1 MCLLS
6 PGVVPAIEGAR
17 GLACRGLVLLQAYS
31 LDCRII
37 MIPNANLVEA
47 GASFGASSRCCLQLG
62 TRACASTSSHDAL
75 DKASDPA
82 LLCWPHQA
90 LIHPLIHPL
99 REGRRESIS
108 YISIDYAMGSTITD
122 NALRL
127 STYIS
132 TIAIHLVLLCANHT
146 LASSHP

>member
-1 MCLLS
+1 
-6 PGVVPAIEGAR
+6 
-17 GLACRGLVLLQAYS
+17 
-31 LDCRII
+31 
-37 MIPNANLVEA
+37 MISNADLVEA
-47 GASFGASSRCCLQLG
+47 GASFGPSSRGCLQLG
-62 TRACASTSSHDAL
+62 ARACASTSGHDAL
-75 DKASDPA
+75 DKSSDPA
-82 LLCWPHQA
+82 LLSWPHQA

-127 STYIS
+127 SAYIA
-132 TIAIHLVLLCANHT
+132 TIAIHLVLLCAHRT